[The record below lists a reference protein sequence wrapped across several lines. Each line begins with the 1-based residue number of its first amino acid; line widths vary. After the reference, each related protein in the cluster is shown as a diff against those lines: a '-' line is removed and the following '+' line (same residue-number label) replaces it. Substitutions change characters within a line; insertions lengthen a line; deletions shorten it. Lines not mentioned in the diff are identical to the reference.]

1 MLVLVLL
8 IVLALAGP
16 LAYFLTKFKPKNL
29 MIKLLKRIVQSVL
42 LVAAI
47 VVAPIFLFS
56 TMPLLLRL
64 AGLVVLV
71 VVFMTIRKEYF
82 PGFSVINKIKA
93 RLNNR
98 SRID

>member
-1 MLVLVLL
+1 
-8 IVLALAGP
+8 
-16 LAYFLTKFKPKNL
+16 